1 MSYSLIFL
9 EFYNGWRLQ
18 DILHILFRSFTN
30 FFLVYAFAGVWLF
43 AVIGWTVVLGFRSL
57 GSELRNNNLLL
68 ASTDNQ
74 SEAPEGKED
83 ELIELLTKWKRLHVL
98 LCDTVDGI
106 NDCLGP
112 VLLIWVAHIFIG
124 FISTPFYVV
133 GSFHS
138 TTASSYVIMAIN
150 IFLMIMQVVHLFVIT
165 GISSRIWHEVSK
177 LI

>member
-1 MSYSLIFL
+1 LL
-9 EFYNGWRLQ
+9 
-18 DILHILFRSFTN
+18 
-30 FFLVYAFAGVWLF
+30 LF
-43 AVIGWTVVLGFRSL
+43 AVIGWTVALGFRSL
-57 GSELRNNNLLL
+57 SRELINSPLLL
-68 ASTDNQ
+68 TIR
-74 SEAPEGKED
+74 PETEGKDTGKED
-83 ELIELLTKWKRLHVL
+83 ELIELLTKWKRFHVL

-165 GISSRIWHEVSK
+165 GISSHIWHEVSK